1 MAHPQALPWLLQG
14 DGQLVQSE
22 ACAVA
27 PAAAEDD
34 QPCHQ
39 EAAGSQAAAAGRLAV
54 VAVGRLAVVA
64 AGRLAVVAA
73 GIAAAAAGMPEVV
86 AGMLVAS
93 AEMAQHLQSQVF
105 ARPTPVVA
113 GPSSHETCLVTDP
126 LLVL

>member
-1 MAHPQALPWLLQG
+1 M
-14 DGQLVQSE
+14 
-22 ACAVA
+22 A

-54 VAVGRLAVVA
+54 VAV
-64 AGRLAVVAA
+64 GRLAVVAA